1 LPAYDAGATET
12 HSFVCAQGIVTP
24 ARNVTRGDTDK
35 VCDGPLVAPARV
47 AVTAPPAAGTK
58 VALKAPPV
66 SVTGLATVTPLTATV
81 TVSPAVAGVTVP
93 LAVTD

>member
-1 LPAYDAGATET
+1 
-12 HSFVCAQGIVTP
+12 
-24 ARNVTRGDTDK
+24 
-35 VCDGPLVAPARV
+35 
-47 AVTAPPAAGTK
+47 VTAPPAAGTK